1 MIRIAAQ
8 YRAENAWGRDDQMAD
23 PEISEVRGERGGSAR
38 DDGIQVLRRAA
49 AALDEIATSPGRLR
63 LVDLHSRLGLAKST
77 ARRLLFGLVEVGF
90 AAVDDDGRIV
100 LGDRLLGLTSA
111 NAAHI
116 TAAFRPTLERVAELT
131 GETADLSVFRGGQML
146 FIDQI
151 ESPHRLRAVSAIG
164 GRFTVHDTANGK
176 AALALFD
183 DADIESAVAALDPT
197 AAASV
202 RDEIRE
208 IRASRVAFDRDE
220 HTDGI
225 SAAGIAGRAAGG
237 NIVAISVPAPTERFN
252 EHRDRIVA
260 ALHSALESPVWS
272 G

>member
-1 MIRIAAQ
+1 MAA
-8 YRAENAWGRDDQMAD
+8 A
-23 PEISEVRGERGGSAR
+23 EISVVGEGRGSSAR

-49 AALDEIATSPGRLR
+49 AALEEIATAPGRLR

-77 ARRLLFGLVEVGF
+77 ARRLLVGLVEVGF

-100 LGDRLLGLTSA
+100 LGDRLLGLASA
-111 NAAHI
+111 DAAHI
-116 TAAFRPTLERVAELT
+116 TSSFRPTLERIAEAT
-131 GETADLSVFRGGQML
+131 GETTDLSVYRGGQML

-164 GRFTVHDTANGK
+164 GRFTLHDTANGK

-183 DADIESAVAALDPT
+183 DADVTAALTPLGQD
-197 AAASV
+197 AADRVWAEL
-202 RDEIRE
+202 RDIR
-208 IRASRVAFDRDE
+208 STGVAFDHDE
-220 HTDGI
+220 HTEGI

-237 NIVAISVPAPTERFN
+237 NIVAISVPAPTERFT
-252 EHRDRIVA
+252 EHRNRIIA
-260 ALHSALESPVWS
+260 ALRSALDSPLWTAHS

>member
-8 YRAENAWGRDDQMAD
+8 YRAGNAHGRDDEMAD
-23 PEISEVRGERGGSAR
+23 PEISMVRGERAEGAR

-49 AALDEIATSPGRLR
+49 AALDEIATAPGRLR

-90 AAVDDDGRIV
+90 EAVDDDGRIV
-100 LGDRLLGLTSA
+100 LGDRLLGLSSA

-116 TAAFRPTLERVAELT
+116 TSAFRPTLERVAEAT
-131 GETADLSVFRGGQML
+131 GETADLSVYRGGKML

-164 GRFTVHDTANGK
+164 GRFTLYDTANGK

-183 DADIESAVAALDPT
+183 DADVDSVLASLAPAAD
-197 AAASV
+197 ARV
-202 RDEIRE
+202 RAEIGE
-208 IRASRVAFDRDE
+208 IRADRVAFDRDE

-225 SAAGIAGRAAGG
+225 SAAGIAGRAVGG

-252 EHRDRIVA
+252 RHKDRIVA
-260 ALHSALESPVWS
+260 ALHSALDATVWS
-272 G
+272 N